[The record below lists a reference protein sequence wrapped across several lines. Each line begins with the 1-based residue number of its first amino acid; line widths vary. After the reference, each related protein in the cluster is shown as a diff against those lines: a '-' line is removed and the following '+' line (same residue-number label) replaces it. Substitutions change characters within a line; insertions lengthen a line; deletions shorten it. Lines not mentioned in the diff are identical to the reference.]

1 MEQQLS
7 SEHQAT
13 AVESASLFRE
23 PDFETLQLHAGHD
36 FIRTPDD
43 PTSAAQFGA
52 SNPRAVP
59 IFQSVA
65 YGFRDVQHG
74 IEVCALREPGYVYS
88 RVANPTIS
96 VFEKRMAALEG
107 GAEAVAT
114 ASGMAAITLTLT
126 ALAAPGGEVI
136 TASRLYGGTYQL
148 FKNTLPRLSIRTI
161 FVPTLSP
168 ADFAAQITDK
178 TRAIFLETM
187 ANSDLGVPD
196 IAAFAALANEHG
208 IPLVVDNTF
217 GMGGGLLHQMSE
229 IKADLFGGY
238 IVQPIKLGAHIV
250 GAATKWIGGH
260 GTSLG
265 GVIIDSGTFDWR
277 KSTKFPAINGPAS
290 AYNDVNLAE
299 TFHPTGFATH
309 VRADLL
315 RDLGSCLTPLN
326 AFLMLQGLETLSLRA
341 ERHCAN
347 ALALA
352 TYLSTHP
359 NVFGVRYVGLPTHP
373 CHDLAKKIFR
383 KGLFGGI
390 VTFRVVRAVG
400 VVNKARLASNLA
412 NIGDAK
418 TLIIAPYAIVQGQI
432 TQEERASGGVYE
444 DTIRISVGI
453 ESIDDI
459 IADLRGALDAAFS
472 DQE

>member
-7 SEHQAT
+7 SKPQTT
-13 AVESASLFRE
+13 AVEKAAFFRE

-43 PTSAAQFGA
+43 STSTAQFGA

-59 IFQSVA
+59 IFQTVA

-74 IEVCALREPGYVYS
+74 IDVSALREPGYIYS
-88 RVANPTIS
+88 RVSNPTID
-96 VFEKRMAALEG
+96 VFEKRMIALEG

-148 FKNTLPRLSIRTI
+148 FKSTLPHLSIRTI

-168 ADFAAQITDK
+168 VDFAVQITDK
-178 TRAIFLETM
+178 TRVIFLETM

-217 GMGGGLLHQMSE
+217 GMGG
-229 IKADLFGGY
+229 Y

-250 GAATKWIGGH
+250 VHSATKWIGGH

-290 AYNDVNLAE
+290 AYNNVNLAE
-299 TFHPTGFATH
+299 TFHPTGFAMH
-309 VRADLL
+309 VRVDLL
-315 RDLGSCLTPLN
+315 RDLGSCLAPLN

-341 ERHCAN
+341 ERHCGN

-352 TYLSTHP
+352 AYLSTHP
-359 NVFGVRYVGLPTHP
+359 NVFGVRYVGLPSHP

-390 VTFRVVRAVG
+390 VTFRVRGGMQQAVA
-400 VVNKARLASNLA
+400 VVNRTRLASNLA

-418 TLIIAPYAIVQGQI
+418 TLIIVPHATVQGQL
-432 TQEERASGGVYE
+432 TPEERASGGVYE

-453 ESIDDI
+453 ESIEDI
-459 IADLRGALDAAFS
+459 IADLRGALEAAFS
-472 DQE
+472 DQA